1 MVIAMLIGPLAHVKY
16 TLDGKNYRYHV
27 DWSRPGAVERFNA
40 EEELWWKE
48 QPDQWR
54 GKFPGP

>member
-1 MVIAMLIGPLAHVKY
+1 MLIGPLAHIRTETPNGIVIY
-16 TLDGKNYRYHV
+16 SV

-40 EEELWWKE
+40 EEKEWWDTY
-48 QPDQWR
+48 PDPWK

>member
-1 MVIAMLIGPLAHVKY
+1 MLVGPLAHIPRYNKDGQLIGY
-16 TLDGKNYRYHV
+16 TI

-40 EEELWWKE
+40 EEKEWWDNHSD
-48 QPDQWR
+48 PYR